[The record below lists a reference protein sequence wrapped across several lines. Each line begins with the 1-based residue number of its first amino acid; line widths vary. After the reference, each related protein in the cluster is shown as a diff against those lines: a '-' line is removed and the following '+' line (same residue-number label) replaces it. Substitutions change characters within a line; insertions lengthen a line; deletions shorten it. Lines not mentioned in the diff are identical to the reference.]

1 MVQTATMTP
10 KRHSEKPGI
19 AVRRLDLTRF
29 RNYPSTRL
37 EISAPGENCIV
48 LVGENGAGKTNLLEA
63 LSYLGPGRGL
73 RGARLDD
80 ITTNGDTGA
89 WAVSAVF
96 AGQGEQ
102 RRIGCAIEYA
112 NKSEGVQG
120 RARRVIVM
128 DETPLSG
135 AAALAPY
142 ISIIWL
148 TPRMDRLFQ
157 EGASERR
164 RFFDQIVVGLFPD
177 HARQLYAYE
186 KTTRERLKVLTGHG
200 NQRDETWISAL
211 ERRMAEHAIA
221 IAAARLEGLELLKTH
236 LSFASESR
244 FPIPVLAL
252 KGEVEDLLKV
262 HPALAAEEQLAGL
275 LAGERTRDGER
286 GQTGRGA
293 HKTDLQAWHPE
304 KDIPASQ
311 CSTGEQKA
319 MLTGIVLAAARLQ
332 MTVRGRSPILLL
344 DEVAAHLDQERRTS
358 LFEEV
363 ATLGVQT
370 WLTGTDAAIFS
381 PLKGKAL
388 FLRVTDGVIENINQ
402 LD

>member
-10 KRHSEKPGI
+10 KQHSEKPGV
-19 AVRRLDLTRF
+19 AVRRLDLTLF

-37 EISAPGENCIV
+37 EISAPGESCIV

-73 RGARLDD
+73 RGARLGD
-80 ITTNGDTGA
+80 ITTNGAAGA
-89 WAVSAVF
+89 WAVSAIF
-96 AGQGEQ
+96 AGRGEQ

-112 NKSEGVQG
+112 NKSGGEQG
-120 RARRVIVM
+120 RARRVIVA
-128 DETPLSG
+128 DEMRLSG

-142 ISIIWL
+142 ISVIWL
-148 TPRMDRLFQ
+148 TPTMDRLFQ
-157 EGASERR
+157 ESASERR

-186 KTTRERLKVLTGHG
+186 KTMRERLKVLTGHG
-200 NQRDETWISAL
+200 NQKDETWISAL

-221 IAAARLEGLELLKTH
+221 IAAARLETLELLKAH

-252 KGEVEDLLKV
+252 EGEVENLIQA
-262 HPALAAEEQLAGL
+262 HPALAAEEKFACL
-275 LAGERTRDGER
+275 LAGERTRDAER

-304 KDIPASQ
+304 KALPASQ

-332 MTVRGRSPILLL
+332 MTVKGRSPILLL
-344 DEVAAHLDQERRTS
+344 DEVAAHLDEQRRTS

-381 PLKGKAL
+381 PLKGKAM
-388 FLRVTDGVIENINQ
+388 FLHVADGVIENINQ
-402 LD
+402 SD

>member
-1 MVQTATMTP
+1 M
-10 KRHSEKPGI
+10 
-19 AVRRLDLTRF
+19 
-29 RNYPSTRL
+29 
-37 EISAPGENCIV
+37 
-48 LVGENGAGKTNLLEA
+48 
-63 LSYLGPGRGL
+63 
-73 RGARLDD
+73 
-80 ITTNGDTGA
+80 
-89 WAVSAVF
+89 
-96 AGQGEQ
+96 
-102 RRIGCAIEYA
+102 
-112 NKSEGVQG
+112 
-120 RARRVIVM
+120 
-128 DETPLSG
+128 
-135 AAALAPY
+135 
-142 ISIIWL
+142 
-148 TPRMDRLFQ
+148 
-157 EGASERR
+157 
-164 RFFDQIVVGLFPD
+164 
-177 HARQLYAYE
+177 
-186 KTTRERLKVLTGHG
+186 
-200 NQRDETWISAL
+200 
-211 ERRMAEHAIA
+211 
-221 IAAARLEGLELLKTH
+221 
-236 LSFASESR
+236 
-244 FPIPVLAL
+244 
-252 KGEVEDLLKV
+252 EDLLTA

-388 FLRVTDGVIENINQ
+388 FLRVRDGVIENINQ